1 MKYSDSDG
9 AVWED
14 VGDGMV
20 RVVYIL
26 GETPD
31 DAKPFEKEYAE
42 ERWGPF
48 TPLDEGAEWPSR
60 GLPTVAEVMDRA
72 SVFQNAHA
80 LVKGLEWGEERP
92 SVYDVLNVAKWLE
105 GEG

>member
-1 MKYSDSDG
+1 MKYLDEGGDI
-9 AVWED
+9 WED

-20 RVVYIL
+20 RVIRL
-26 GETPD
+26 GGETPED
-31 DAKPFEKEYAE
+31 PDPCTREYAE
-42 ERWGPF
+42 EQWGPF
-48 TPLDEGAEWPSR
+48 TSLADDAVLPAH